1 MSNGKRWTE
10 LSPVMRAA
18 IVKLA
23 VLDVALKCWAIADLV
38 NRPQN
43 QVKGSKTSSS
53 RAISPCAKGSK
64 TAWAVALTLSSSAG
78 VLPASYLALARKSD

>member
-38 NRPQN
+38 NRPQD
-43 QVKGSKTSSS
+43 QV
-53 RAISPCAKGSK
+53 KGSK